1 MSYTTTTSILF
12 VGGITLADKDVTSL
26 VDAIGV
32 PAMFEMMAEEA
43 TELSY
48 ACQKFARYLRGENLV
63 HGKTEAEMLS
73 SIHEEMADVYVTL
86 RELRKV
92 TCWIDSERIND
103 TIDYKRKRMAK
114 RLGLKE
120 DSFIF

>member
-1 MSYTTTTSILF
+1 M
-12 VGGITLADKDVTSL
+12 ADKEVTTL

-63 HGKTEAEMLS
+63 HGKTEQEM
-73 SIHEEMADVYVTL
+73 IDNVHEEMADVYVTL
-86 RELRKV
+86 RELRRV
-92 TCWIDSERIND
+92 TKYIDNIKICD
-103 TIDYKRKRMAK
+103 TIDEKRKRMAR
-114 RLGLKE
+114 RLGMKE

>member
-1 MSYTTTTSILF
+1 MEN
-12 VGGITLADKDVTSL
+12 GEVTKL
-26 VDAIGV
+26 VDAIGT

-63 HGKTEAEMLS
+63 HGKTEEEMLANV
-73 SIHEEMADVYVTL
+73 HEEMADVYVTL

-92 TCWIDSERIND
+92 TEYIDNVKICD
-103 TIDYKRKRMAK
+103 TMDEKRKRMAT

>member
-1 MSYTTTTSILF
+1 M
-12 VGGITLADKDVTSL
+12 ADNKEINAL

-63 HGKTEAEMLS
+63 HGKTEEEMLANV
-73 SIHEEMADVYVTL
+73 HEEMADVYVTL

-92 TCWIDSERIND
+92 TEYIDNIKICD
-103 TIDYKRKRMAK
+103 TMDEKRKRMAT

>member
-1 MSYTTTTSILF
+1 MAEKTTR
-12 VGGITLADKDVTSL
+12 L
-26 VDAIGV
+26 VDAIGT

-48 ACQKFARYLRGENLV
+48 ACLKFARYLRGENLV
-63 HGKTEAEMLS
+63 HGKTEEELLANV
-73 SIHEEMADVYVTL
+73 HEEMADVYVTL

-92 TCWIDSERIND
+92 TKYIDNTMIGD
-103 TIDYKRKRMAK
+103 TIDEKRKRMAT
-114 RLGLKE
+114 RLGVQA

>member
-1 MSYTTTTSILF
+1 MSNNNET
-12 VGGITLADKDVTSL
+12 AKL
-26 VDAIGV
+26 VDAIGT

-48 ACQKFARYLRGENLV
+48 ACLKFARYLRGENLV
-63 HGKTEAEMLS
+63 HGNTEEEM
-73 SIHEEMADVYVTL
+73 IANVHEEMADVYVTL

-92 TCWIDSERIND
+92 SEYIDNIKIVD
-103 TIDYKRKRMAK
+103 TIDEKRKRMAT

-120 DSFIF
+120 DAFIF

>member
-1 MSYTTTTSILF
+1 LSDKE
-12 VGGITLADKDVTSL
+12 ITGL
-26 VDAIGV
+26 VDTIGA

-48 ACQKFARYLRGENLV
+48 ACLKFARYLRGENLV
-63 HGKTEAEMLS
+63 HGKTEEEMLANV
-73 SIHEEMADVYVTL
+73 HEEIADVYVTL

-92 TCWIDSERIND
+92 SEYIDNVKICD
-103 TIDYKRKRMAK
+103 TMDEKRRRMAT

-120 DSFIF
+120 DAFIF

>member
-1 MSYTTTTSILF
+1 MSDETT
-12 VGGITLADKDVTSL
+12 KL
-26 VDAIGV
+26 VDAIGT

-48 ACQKFARYLRGENLV
+48 ACLKFARYLRGENLV
-63 HGKTEAEMLS
+63 HGKTKEEMLANV
-73 SIHEEMADVYVTL
+73 HEEMADVYVTL
-86 RELRKV
+86 RELRK
-92 TCWIDSERIND
+92 TDTINSERISSI
-103 TIDYKRKRMAK
+103 IDLKRRRMAK

>member
-1 MSYTTTTSILF
+1 M
-12 VGGITLADKDVTSL
+12 ADKEITGL
-26 VDAIGV
+26 VDAIGT

-48 ACQKFARYLRGENLV
+48 ACLKFARYLRGENLV
-63 HGKTEAEMLS
+63 HGKTEEEMLANV
-73 SIHEEMADVYVTL
+73 HEEMADVYVTL

-92 TCWIDSERIND
+92 SEYMDNIKIVD
-103 TIDYKRKRMAK
+103 TIDEKRKRMAT

-120 DSFIF
+120 DAFIF

>member
-1 MSYTTTTSILF
+1 MS
-12 VGGITLADKDVTSL
+12 DKETAKL
-26 VDAIGV
+26 VDVIGV
-32 PAMFEMMAEEA
+32 PATFEMMAEEC

-63 HGKTEAEMLS
+63 HGKTEEEMLANV
-73 SIHEEMADVYVTL
+73 HEEMADVYVTL

-92 TCWIDSERIND
+92 TKYIDSVKITD
-103 TIDYKRKRMAK
+103 TIDTKRRRMAK

>member
-1 MSYTTTTSILF
+1 MENRE
-12 VGGITLADKDVTSL
+12 VTKL
-26 VDAIGV
+26 VDAIGT

-63 HGKTEAEMLS
+63 HGKTEEEMLANV
-73 SIHEEMADVYVTL
+73 HEKMADVYVTL

-92 TCWIDSERIND
+92 TKYIDNVKIGD
-103 TIDYKRKRMAK
+103 TIDEKRKRMAT
-114 RLGLKE
+114 RLGVQA

>member
-1 MSYTTTTSILF
+1 MTDKTTR
-12 VGGITLADKDVTSL
+12 L
-26 VDAIGV
+26 VDAIGT

-48 ACQKFARYLRGENLV
+48 ACLKFARYLRGENMV
-63 HGKTEAEMLS
+63 IGKTEEELLANV
-73 SIHEEMADVYVTL
+73 HEEMADVYVIL

-92 TCWIDSERIND
+92 TEYIDNTMIGD
-103 TIDYKRKRMAK
+103 TIDEKRKRMAT
-114 RLGLKE
+114 RLGVQA

>member
-1 MSYTTTTSILF
+1 MSDKE
-12 VGGITLADKDVTSL
+12 ITGL
-26 VDAIGV
+26 VDAIGT

-48 ACQKFARYLRGENLV
+48 ACLKFARYLRGENLV
-63 HGKTEAEMLS
+63 HGKTEEEMLANV
-73 SIHEEMADVYVTL
+73 HEEMADVYVTL

-92 TCWIDSERIND
+92 TCWIDSEKVNNTVD
-103 TIDYKRKRMAK
+103 EKRKRMAK

>member
-1 MSYTTTTSILF
+1 M
-12 VGGITLADKDVTSL
+12 ADKEITSL
-26 VDAIGV
+26 VDVIGV

-63 HGKTEAEMLS
+63 HGKTEEEMLANV
-73 SIHEEMADVYVTL
+73 HEEMADVYVTL

-92 TCWIDSERIND
+92 TKYIDSVKITD
-103 TIDYKRKRMAK
+103 TIDTKRRRMAK

>member
-1 MSYTTTTSILF
+1 M
-12 VGGITLADKDVTSL
+12 GDKEVTGL

-63 HGKTEAEMLS
+63 HGKTEEEMLANV
-73 SIHEEMADVYVTL
+73 HEEMADVYVTL
-86 RELRKV
+86 RELRKITDLV
-92 TCWIDSERIND
+92 DNEKIAD

>member
-12 VGGITLADKDVTSL
+12 VGGITLAEKETTRL

-63 HGKTEAEMLS
+63 HGKTEAEMLNNV
-73 SIHEEMADVYVTL
+73 HEEMADVYVTL
-86 RELRKV
+86 RELRKI
-92 TCWIDSERIND
+92 TCWIDSEKINNTVD
-103 TIDYKRKRMAK
+103 EKRKRMAR

-120 DSFIF
+120 YSFIF

>member
-1 MSYTTTTSILF
+1 M
-12 VGGITLADKDVTSL
+12 ADKEITCL
-26 VDAIGV
+26 VDAIGT

-48 ACQKFARYLRGENLV
+48 ACLKFARYLRGENLV
-63 HGKTEAEMLS
+63 HGKTEEEMLANV
-73 SIHEEMADVYVTL
+73 HEEIADVYVTL

-92 TCWIDSERIND
+92 SEYIDNIKIVYTMDE
-103 TIDYKRKRMAK
+103 KRKRMAT

-120 DSFIF
+120 DASIF

>member
-1 MSYTTTTSILF
+1 M
-12 VGGITLADKDVTSL
+12 ADKEITGL
-26 VDAIGV
+26 VDAIGT

-48 ACQKFARYLRGENLV
+48 ACLKFARYLRGENLV
-63 HGKTEAEMLS
+63 HGKTEEEMLANV
-73 SIHEEMADVYVTL
+73 HEEMADVYVTL

-92 TCWIDSERIND
+92 TEYIDSEKVSNI
-103 TIDYKRKRMAK
+103 IDEKRKRMAT
-114 RLGLKE
+114 RLGVKA

>member
-1 MSYTTTTSILF
+1 MADRETTN
-12 VGGITLADKDVTSL
+12 L
-26 VDAIGV
+26 VDAIGT

-48 ACQKFARYLRGENLV
+48 ACLKFARYLRGENLV
-63 HGKTEAEMLS
+63 HGKTKEEMLDNV
-73 SIHEEMADVYVTL
+73 HEEMADAYVTL

-92 TCWIDSERIND
+92 TEYIDSKKVTNI
-103 TIDYKRKRMAK
+103 IDEKRKRMAK

>member
-1 MSYTTTTSILF
+1 M
-12 VGGITLADKDVTSL
+12 VDKEVTKL
-26 VDAIGV
+26 VDAIGT

-63 HGKTEAEMLS
+63 HGKTEEEMLANV
-73 SIHEEMADVYVTL
+73 HEEMADVYVTL

-92 TCWIDSERIND
+92 TKYIDNVKIGD
-103 TIDYKRKRMAK
+103 TIDDKRKRMAI
-114 RLGLKE
+114 RLGVQA

>member
-1 MSYTTTTSILF
+1 M
-12 VGGITLADKDVTSL
+12 VDKEVTSL

-63 HGKTEAEMLS
+63 HGKTEAEMLNNV
-73 SIHEEMADVYVTL
+73 HEEMADVMVTM

-92 TCWIDSERIND
+92 TNIIDNEKVNRI
-103 TIDYKRKRMAK
+103 IDEKRKRMAR

>member
-1 MSYTTTTSILF
+1 MS
-12 VGGITLADKDVTSL
+12 DKETAKL
-26 VDAIGV
+26 VDVIGV
-32 PAMFEMMAEEA
+32 PAMFEMMAEEC

-63 HGKTEAEMLS
+63 HGKTEEEMLANV
-73 SIHEEMADVYVTL
+73 HEEMADVYVSL

-92 TCWIDSERIND
+92 TKYIDSVKITD
-103 TIDYKRKRMAK
+103 TIDTKRRRMAK